1 MKNDLKDQYDI
12 KIDDNKLSINILNFD
27 NQIQDEVAS

>member
-27 NQIQDEVAS
+27 NQI